1 MVMSLNYVADAKKR
15 EPVMDSTVPPAID
28 KSLITKAPMT
38 VTVRGS
44 QTGMRTSTST
54 VSDADGSTIL
64 TCQIKSTGFSS
75 AKFTFLSPDGATLC
89 SVTGK
94 RGWTKHKGNITAGD
108 ELLGTVALKTG
119 LTSAAGT
126 LWMGGTEVYTAQKYT
141 TLQFFMA
148 LADRD
153 GRTVAKVA
161 QRGLDMRKN
170 EIELGAN
177 VDILSVMVLST
188 LIGTI
193 MGGNAAVG
201 AAAGAGAI

>member
-1 MVMSLNYVADAKKR
+1 
-15 EPVMDSTVPPAID
+15 
-28 KSLITKAPMT
+28 
-38 VTVRGS
+38 
-44 QTGMRTSTST
+44 
-54 VSDADGSTIL
+54 
-64 TCQIKSTGFSS
+64 
-75 AKFTFLSPDGATLC
+75 
-89 SVTGK
+89 
-94 RGWTKHKGNITAGD
+94 
-108 ELLGTVALKTG
+108 
-119 LTSAAGT
+119 
-126 LWMGGTEVYTAQKYT
+126 
-141 TLQFFMA
+141 MA